1 MKNCS
6 KWILL
11 ALCASAGAV
20 AACSTDTPATSS
32 TGSGGTT
39 GSQTGSGGTTASS
52 GAGVTLLPDATGW
65 IDKTSNSLMVQGPW
79 YPYSDSTGVA
89 KCTTVGMH
97 TPAQCAMITMPS
109 PTAMGF
115 PNMGG
120 NMCTAGSVEVV
131 IGMPFDYSN
140 MWGAGISLD
149 FAASG
154 GALSTKGEFNFTS
167 VGVTGVSFDIDMVPG
182 TGLRVEFAAKETDG
196 TTAGNDYW
204 GATSSY
210 PNSPVMKGTNT
221 VLWSKVAGPMGHVF
235 NPAKVESIQFH
246 VPTNTTAGGSYSFCI
261 SNLKLLM

>member
-1 MKNCS
+1 MKNGS

-20 AACSTDTPATSS
+20 AACSTDTPATTG

-39 GSQTGSGGTTASS
+39 SSQTGSGGTTASS

-149 FAASG
+149 LAASG

-167 VGVTGVSFDIDMVPG
+167 VGVTGVAFDIDMVPG

-221 VLWSKVAGPMGHVF
+221 VLWSKVVGPMGHVF